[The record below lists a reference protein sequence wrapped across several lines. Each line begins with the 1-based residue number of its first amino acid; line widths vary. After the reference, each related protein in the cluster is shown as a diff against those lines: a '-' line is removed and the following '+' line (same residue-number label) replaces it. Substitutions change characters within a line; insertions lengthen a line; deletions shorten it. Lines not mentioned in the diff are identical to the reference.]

1 MGCQLIAIAV
11 FSCRSF
17 LFLPTFSFSELIVA
31 TNLEHRKTPITS
43 LSLQADQKQVSNVPG
58 ISATAVMY
66 RSPESAPTLGLSP
79 ARVFERI
86 MSMPYC
92 SRFRKRVY
100 LIFCL
105 HMLEKQKARSKIQNY
120 DKRLKITSCFFL
132 LLFSYLHVSA
142 DSSLFFSFYFLYQ
155 ILFLMDWGC
164 ANT

>member
-1 MGCQLIAIAV
+1 MGCQLNAIAV

-31 TNLEHRKTPITS
+31 TNLAHRKTPITS

-66 RSPESAPTLGLSP
+66 RSPESAPALCSSP
-79 ARVFERI
+79 ARMFERI

-92 SRFRKRVY
+92 SRFCKRVY

-120 DKRLKITSCFFL
+120 DKRLKITFCFFL
-132 LLFSYLHVSA
+132 LLSRYLQIH
-142 DSSLFFSFYFLYQ
+142 LFFLVFISCTRFYF
-155 ILFLMDWGC
+155 
-164 ANT
+164 